1 MFYFLHGIFEIN
13 LFFHKHMLKVLS
25 TMAYYLKIE
34 LKHRESYLVN
44 RFAIVVFQKSLSMF
58 KPINFALGC

>member
-1 MFYFLHGIFEIN
+1 
-13 LFFHKHMLKVLS
+13 MLKVLS